1 MQASYN
7 LYLVALSYS
16 IAAYASYATLS
27 ITRKLVNSTAE
38 AKIKWLLGGSATL
51 GSGIW
56 SMHFIGMMA
65 YETSMPVSYAP
76 GLTAISGIVVLLSSA
91 LAMYLIGWN
100 RLTIKRILLGGTVMG
115 LGIASMHYIGME
127 AMIMPAR
134 ISYDP
139 LLFIISIIIAIA
151 ASIAAIWIAQRLAA
165 KKTKYHNLFITA
177 ATLIMGLAISGM
189 HYVGMAAASY
199 TPFITNSLSIDDFD
213 NTILIGTIAIISL
226 LIITSGLVAS
236 KNKSEQYVN
245 DILILILTITT
256 AVTISVGITV
266 DILYNTALK
275 TTQTNLNRNT
285 ESHKDLIRAVTRFD
299 EKHSQTAHK
308 EGARHATISQLQDA
322 HSGHDRKI
330 ETDEYIIFEYSSD
343 REKINFLITES
354 YYNDIFPN
362 SLPVSSPAA
371 FLFKKTLNGNSG
383 TIKTTHLVSKQE
395 VLASYAFV
403 PELNV
408 GIINSI
414 PIKQIRNPFL
424 KALAYTAFFSFFII
438 LIAAFITISIS
449 SPIINS
455 LKKEID
461 SHNETETELRNIT
474 DNLEQLVN
482 ERTTDL
488 NQALIISEEAAK
500 SKGEFLANMSHE
512 IRTPMNG
519 VLGMLQLLSETDMKI
534 EQRDFVKT
542 AYNSA
547 ETLLTLLNDILD
559 FSKIEAGEIE
569 LENIDFNLLEC
580 VEEVAALLAESAH
593 KKQLELLTH
602 VSANVPNMIISDP
615 TRLRQILFNL
625 TSNAIKFT
633 DSGEVL
639 ISVKLESKDND
650 NITIL
655 FEVSDTGIGI
665 PENAQAKIFEIFKQE
680 DGSTTRKFGGTGLG
694 LSISKKL
701 TNRMGGDLKVRSSL
715 GTGSTFHFTITSKI
729 SKIMPANERDHHQLS
744 KIKVL
749 IIDDNKTNRH
759 ILEAILSSWNIQ
771 HESTD
776 SGESALDLIYK
787 NIDNNT
793 PYNLILLDM
802 MMPGMNGLEMAEQ
815 LRNNDINTEIIMLTS
830 LTDSNIQSDSKK
842 AGINTCIHKPVKKSL
857 LLDSIM
863 ATLHHSETPEE
874 NPTTFTSKL
883 MNTLPILVVEDNTVN
898 QKVVGGML
906 KKMGYEYD
914 IANNGQECLDK
925 YSPDKY
931 ALIMMDCQMPVMDGF
946 VTTKN
951 LRTDNHTKNSIIIAM
966 TANAMEGDKDRCINI
981 GMNDYISKPIDK
993 DELSKLL
1000 DKWISSAKNQSDDIR
1015 N

>member
-7 LYLVALSYS
+7 LYLVALSYF
-16 IAAYASYATLS
+16 IAAYASYTTLS
-27 ITRKLVNSTAE
+27 ISRKLLHSEV
-38 AKIKWLLGGSATL
+38 KIKWLLAGSATL

-65 YETSMPVSYAP
+65 YETSMPVTYAP
-76 GLTAISGIVVLLSSA
+76 GLTTVSGIVVLLSSA

-100 RLTIKRILLGGTVMG
+100 QLTVKRILLGGTVMG

-127 AMIMPAR
+127 AMKMPAR

-139 LLFIISIIIAIA
+139 LLFIISIIIAIT
-151 ASIAAIWIAQRLAA
+151 ASIAAIWIAHSLAV
-165 KKTKYHNLFITA
+165 KETKYHNLFITA

-199 TPFITNSLSIDDFD
+199 TPFIANSLSIDDFD

-236 KNKSEQYVN
+236 KNKSEKYVN
-245 DILILILTITT
+245 DIMILILTITT

-285 ESHKDLIRAVTRFD
+285 ESHKDLIRAITRFD
-299 EKHSQTAHK
+299 AKHSQGAHK
-308 EGARHATISQLQDA
+308 EGARYATISQLQDA
-322 HSGHDRKI
+322 HSGHDRKT
-330 ETDEYIIFEYSSD
+330 ETDEYMIFEYSSD
-343 REKINFLITES
+343 RKKINFLISES
-354 YYNDIFPN
+354 YYNDIFPE
-362 SLPVSSPAA
+362 SLPADSPAA
-371 FLFKKTLNGNSG
+371 YLFKKTLNGNSG
-383 TIKTTHLVSKQE
+383 TIKINHPITREE
-395 VLASYAFV
+395 VLASYAYV

-414 PIKQIRNPFL
+414 TIKLIRQPFL

-455 LKKEID
+455 LKKEIEN
-461 SHNETETELRNIT
+461 HHETELELKGIT
-474 DNLEQLVN
+474 NNLEQLVN

-519 VLGMLQLLSETDMKI
+519 VLGMLQLLSETDMKT

-580 VEEVAALLAESAH
+580 IEDVAALLAESAH

-602 VSANVPNMIISDP
+602 ISANVPNMIVSDP

-639 ISVKLESKDND
+639 ISVKLERKNND
-650 NITIL
+650 NVTLL

-665 PENAQAKIFEIFKQE
+665 PENAQAKIFDTFKQE

-694 LSISKKL
+694 LSISRKL
-701 TNRMGGDLKVRSSL
+701 TNCMGGDLKVRSSQ
-715 GTGSTFHFTITSKI
+715 GTGSTFYFTITTKI
-729 SKIMPANERDHHQLS
+729 SKIMPANERNHQQLNS
-744 KIKVL
+744 INTL
-749 IIDDNKTNRH
+749 IVDDNKTNRH
-759 ILEAILSSWNIQ
+759 ILEAILSSWNMK
-771 HESTD
+771 HESID
-776 SGESALDLIYK
+776 SGEAALDLIYK
-787 NIDNNT
+787 NIDNKT

-802 MMPGMNGLEMAEQ
+802 MMPGMNGLEMANQ
-815 LRNNDINTEIIMLTS
+815 LKNNNIDTEIIMLTS
-830 LTDSNIQSDSKK
+830 LTDSNIQSNSKK

-863 ATLHHSETPEE
+863 ATLYHSETPEISQTT
-874 NPTTFTSKL
+874 PTSEL
-883 MNTLPILVVEDNTVN
+883 SGTLPILVVEDNTVN

-906 KKMGYEYD
+906 KKIGYEYE

-925 YSPDKY
+925 YSADKY

-951 LRTDNHTKNSIIIAM
+951 LRKDQQTKNAIIIAM
-966 TANAMEGDKDRCINI
+966 TANAMEGDKERCINT

-993 DELSKLL
+993 DELSELLNKWTSSEIKL
-1000 DKWISSAKNQSDDIR
+1000 SDDIR